1 MDKVNDVS
9 ALLQLAVESEL
20 KLVDIFN
27 AVVRSDGKKMLGET
41 RYNELVNKQD
51 KKELEL
57 ALRAV
62 EELFEQMTQYV
73 ENNELIQQW
82 NHNTYASFAYEPEI
96 VGKCLTCKESA
107 EFEEDRINLGNLK
120 KVLEK
125 SLADSLFTLFPFYPA

>member
-1 MDKVNDVS
+1 MDKVKDVS

-27 AVVRSDGKKMLGET
+27 AVVSSAGQKMVGET

-51 KKELEL
+51 KKDLEL

-62 EELFEQMTQYV
+62 EELYEQMTQYV
-73 ENNELIQQW
+73 GNDELVQHW
-82 NHNTYASFAYEPEI
+82 NHHTYASFAYEPES

-120 KVLEK
+120 KVLEEEIENG
-125 SLADSLFTLFPFYPA
+125 

>member
-1 MDKVNDVS
+1 MDKVKDVS

-27 AVVRSDGKKMLGET
+27 AVVRSDGQKMVGET
-41 RYNELVNKQD
+41 RYNELVSKQD

-62 EELFEQMTQYV
+62 EELFEQMTRYV
-73 ENNELIQQW
+73 ENNELVQHW
-82 NHNTYASFAYEPEI
+82 NPHTYASFSYEPEI

-125 SLADSLFTLFPFYPA
+125 SLADR